1 MKEIN
6 EIVSK
11 YINTPNKL
19 TEASEEF
26 WSETGSEWKVT
37 GVNAKKA
44 IKEFEKQLEKVGEDK
59 ENVVIKNVEKKFK
72 VKFTIV
78 ANNNF

>member
-26 WSETGSEWKVT
+26 WSETG
-37 GVNAKKA
+37 
-44 IKEFEKQLEKVGEDK
+44 
-59 ENVVIKNVEKKFK
+59 
-72 VKFTIV
+72 
-78 ANNNF
+78 